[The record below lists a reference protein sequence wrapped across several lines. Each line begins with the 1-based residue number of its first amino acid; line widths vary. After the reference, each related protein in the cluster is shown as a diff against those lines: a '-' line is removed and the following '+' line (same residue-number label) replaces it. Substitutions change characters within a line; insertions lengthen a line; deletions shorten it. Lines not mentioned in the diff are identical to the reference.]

1 MNQRKFM
8 TEADLDREI
17 KRIEKM
23 IEEGNKRVFNQ
34 NQLVFYKNLKNEL
47 YPKKG

>member
-1 MNQRKFM
+1 MTKQKFM
-8 TEADLDREI
+8 TETDLDREI

-23 IEEGNKRVFNQ
+23 IEEGNDRIFNQ
-34 NQLVFYKNLKNEL
+34 EQLAHYKNLKDEF